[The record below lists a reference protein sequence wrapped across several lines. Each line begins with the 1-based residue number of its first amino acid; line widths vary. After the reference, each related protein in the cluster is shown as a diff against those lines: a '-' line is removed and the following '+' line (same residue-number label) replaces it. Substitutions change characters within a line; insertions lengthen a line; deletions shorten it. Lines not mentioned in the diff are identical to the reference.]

1 MGGSPQKDPPMAHGP
16 TPLADPSTW
25 KKRPAAMRAACM
37 ALMLGSRL
45 PTLRRGDE
53 ATRRRGVGSRRGLD
67 GMVATTDGRWLILM
81 VNDLE

>member
-53 ATRRRGVGSRRGLD
+53 AWVRGVGWMGWWQPLMGD
-67 GMVATTDGRWLILM
+67 G
-81 VNDLE
+81 